1 MQRQMAEEFPP
12 PESED
17 YGTGE
22 RTKGHSTSVSDFSF
36 LEIKKRKEMG
46 GAVKKKKGTKPELV
60 IHAGRGGLRG
70 GQGAA
75 SWAPPTPQPL

>member
-22 RTKGHSTSVSDFSF
+22 RMKGHSTSVSDFSEF
-36 LEIKKRKEMG
+36 CPTQLKAKNNCSGEES
-46 GAVKKKKGTKPELV
+46 
-60 IHAGRGGLRG
+60 RGQSGK
-70 GQGAA
+70 QA
-75 SWAPPTPQPL
+75 SVSNEEGNQRRPGMM